1 MKLLRAAVIAAFL
14 ASSSVVAESFYF
26 GVRFDA
32 PIFLGQAGQ
41 TASISALPMIGVQI
55 GVDFP
60 LNDIG
65 LRASISSQFNSDF
78 RIGFDG
84 FKRFRIQPE
93 LSSYF
98 GGGGSVF
105 SSPQLFAFTLRFLAG
120 LEYQFVPGVGLFAE
134 ISPGAAF
141 GIICADQ
148 SRNSCGL
155 LAPVVL
161 ESAIGLN
168 FRF

>member
-1 MKLLRAAVIAAFL
+1 VKLLRAAVIAL
-14 ASSSVVAESFYF
+14 ILGSSSAAAESFYF

-32 PIFLGQAGQ
+32 PVFLGQAGQ
-41 TASISALPMIGVQI
+41 TASLSVLPMIGIQL

-65 LRASISSQFNSDF
+65 LRASVSSQFNSDF
-78 RIGFDG
+78 RIGFDAY
-84 FKRFRIQPE
+84 KRFRIQPE

-98 GGGGSVF
+98 GGAGSLL
-105 SSPQLFAFTLRFLAG
+105 SSPQLFAFTFRFLAG
-120 LEYQFVPGVGLFAE
+120 LEYQLSPTIGLFAE

-141 GIICADQ
+141 GIICADKGH
-148 SRNSCGL
+148 NDCGL
-155 LAPVVL
+155 LIPVVL
-161 ESAIGLN
+161 EAAIGLN